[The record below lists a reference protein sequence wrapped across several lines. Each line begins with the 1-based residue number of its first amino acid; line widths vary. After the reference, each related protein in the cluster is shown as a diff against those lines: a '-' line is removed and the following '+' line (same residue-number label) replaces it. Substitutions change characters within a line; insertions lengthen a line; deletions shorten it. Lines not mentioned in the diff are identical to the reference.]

1 MRSGINHDKMLNYS
15 DHMDI
20 YEILTKTTI
29 SICSKVPISLLI
41 VILIA
46 TISLNVNYVLKDI
59 EAENTIE
66 GINFGFH

>member
-1 MRSGINHDKMLNYS
+1 MKFEQKLRYPFVLRYPF
-15 DHMDI
+15 
-20 YEILTKTTI
+20 
-29 SICSKVPISLLI
+29 CSKVPISLLI

>member
-1 MRSGINHDKMLNYS
+1 MKFEQNS
-15 DHMDI
+15 
-20 YEILTKTTI
+20 TI
-29 SICSKVPISLLI
+29 SRYSKVPISLLI

-66 GINFGFH
+66 GINFGFPLNNTIY

>member
-1 MRSGINHDKMLNYS
+1 MKFEQNS
-15 DHMDI
+15 
-20 YEILTKTTI
+20 TI
-29 SICSKVPISLLI
+29 SRYSKVPISLLI

-66 GINFGFH
+66 GINFGFPLNNSIYYLVP

>member
-1 MRSGINHDKMLNYS
+1 M
-15 DHMDI
+15 
-20 YEILTKTTI
+20 
-29 SICSKVPISLLI
+29 LLI

-66 GINFGFH
+66 GINFGFPLNNTIY

>member
-1 MRSGINHDKMLNYS
+1 MKFEQNS
-15 DHMDI
+15 
-20 YEILTKTTI
+20 TI
-29 SICSKVPISLLI
+29 SSYSKVPILLLI

-66 GINFGFH
+66 GINFGFPLNNTIY

>member
-20 YEILTKTTI
+20 YEIWTKTTI
-29 SICSKVPISLLI
+29 SIYSKVPISLLI

>member
-1 MRSGINHDKMLNYS
+1 MQRNCNTRMRSGINYTRMKFEQNS
-15 DHMDI
+15 
-20 YEILTKTTI
+20 TI
-29 SICSKVPISLLI
+29 SGCSKVPLSLLI
-41 VILIA
+41 VILSA